1 MTTGFSNIGSSLSA
15 LPGNIVDGINDMLVS
30 LFIPDSGYFSDKF
43 TEIKNKISNK
53 FGFGVYTEMIQA
65 LSSYVSGSINFHG
78 YIDISMWLENGR
90 LGTIQN
96 FIRGFFYP
104 LILIGFVRYLTWLIR
119 GSSSVSGGKGGK
131 ED

>member
-1 MTTGFSNIGSSLSA
+1 
-15 LPGNIVDGINDMLVS
+15 MLLS
-30 LFIPDSGYFSDKF
+30 LFVPDSGYFTDKF
-43 TEIKNKISNK
+43 TEIKNKISNR

-65 LSSYVSGSINFHG
+65 LASYVSGTINFG
-78 YIDISMWLENGR
+78 GFIDISMWIEKGR

-119 GSSSVSGGKGGK
+119 GSSSVPSGSVGGKGGGQS
-131 ED
+131 